1 MVSQLKVRG
10 AYMSLKEFLF
20 TYKKGVVYTEKG
32 NGAQDSWNLDEN
44 RELIIPDYQREYR
57 WSEKQLTELISDIS
71 KDQCYLG
78 QIAISQN
85 KSAPQKYNIIDGQQ
99 RITSIIILYTILVRQ
114 LSIHGDDLY
123 VEQYDLHNRKNNKE
137 NPSLSRLNF
146 STNCFSDFQVFISQ
160 IYNLNDADF
169 IGRVFDSPSIDD
181 YGQQNRY
188 IDACIITNR
197 EITKRMSITRDI
209 PMQLEFVRDFLEKIL
224 RTRISLVVFESDEV
238 YESERIFLDI
248 NEKGL
253 RLDNEDILKAYY
265 FQRVP
270 TQYGAEA
277 LETWKQLKKSY
288 CDLQPTITKRIPLET
303 FVSIAL
309 QTELLMTNPSLE
321 YSKFDSELRYKE
333 QSGKKHIC
341 ELFVPTDLHN
351 TMKKIVSLFE
361 DFYQLSQLDSN
372 SKFYEKYFSS
382 RDSTSRHVFKFLY
395 NPIIRSGMIIVYIAL
410 IKLWWL
416 RKKNNQNLNLEDIS
430 QLFSFYIISN
440 VSGQKKERILFDKNF
455 VATSDENSTYR
466 LLHIVEAKLL
476 SDAAL
481 NSSALK
487 SDQEKGEYLSFNI
500 QMFYND
506 FAFNRNSSKWKI
518 KLSNQD
524 FLDKYDS
531 NRKNYI
537 KDHFIIQNGDT
548 IDLYNSK
555 EFTITRRLKM
565 IRKRAY
571 NFIYHYDDFK
581 NIDFISRMDKIFK
594 NAPEE
599 KYGQYEM
606 AYFRYIVCQLKY
618 HFDIDNQLPEDQ
630 AWKRICEEYSKV
642 VPNRF
647 DPVVS
652 FILETNIFSW
662 NQQVC
667 KHFLD
672 QFPEV
677 IIESIS

>member
-1 MVSQLKVRG
+1 MKVRG
-10 AYMSLKEFLF
+10 AYMTLKEFLF

-32 NGAQDSWNLDEN
+32 NGIQDSWNLDEN

-57 WSEKQLTELISDIS
+57 WSEKQLTELINDIS

-85 KSAPQKYNIIDGQQ
+85 QSEPKKYNIIDGQQ

-114 LSIHGDDLY
+114 LSIHGDNLY

-137 NPSLSRLNF
+137 NKLLSRLNF
-146 STNCFSDFQVFISQ
+146 NTNCFSDFQEFISQ

-169 IGRVFDSPSIDD
+169 LGRAFESPSIDD
-181 YGQQNRY
+181 YSQQNRY
-188 IDACIITNR
+188 IDACIITNK
-197 EITKRMSITRDI
+197 EISKRMSIAGSL

-238 YESERIFLDI
+238 YESERVFLDI

-270 TQYGAEA
+270 TQYGTEA

-288 CDLQPTITKRIPLET
+288 YDLQPSITKKIPLET
-303 FVSIAL
+303 FISIAL
-309 QTELLMTNPSLE
+309 QTELLMTNSSLE

-341 ELFVPTDLHN
+341 ELFVPSELHN
-351 TMKKIVSLFE
+351 TMKKVVSLFK
-361 DFYQLSQLDSN
+361 DFYQLSQHDSN
-372 SKFYEKYFSS
+372 SKFYEKYLPG
-382 RDSTSRHVFKFLY
+382 RDSTSRKIFKLLF
-395 NPIIRSGMIIVYIAL
+395 NPIIKSGMIIIYIAL
-410 IKLWWL
+410 IKFWWL
-416 RKKNNQNLNLEDIS
+416 RKKNNQNLTLEDIS

-440 VSGQKKERILFDKNF
+440 VSGLKKERILFDTDF
-455 VATSDENSTYR
+455 VATDDENDTYR
-466 LLHIVEAKLL
+466 LLYIVEAKML

-481 NSSALK
+481 NSSTLK

-506 FAFNRNSSKWKI
+506 FVFNTGNGKWKI

-555 EFTITRRLKM
+555 TFAITQRLK
-565 IRKRAY
+565 ILRKRAY

-581 NIDFISRMDKIFK
+581 NMDFISRIDEIFK
-594 NAPEE
+594 NNPKG
-599 KYGQYEM
+599 KYGQYELD
-606 AYFRYIVCQLKY
+606 YFGYIVRQLKY
-618 HFDIDNQLPEDQ
+618 HFDIDNKLPEDK
-630 AWKRICEEYSKV
+630 AWERICEEYSKA

-662 NQQVC
+662 NQHVC
-667 KHFLD
+667 KYFLN
-672 QFPEV
+672 QFPKA
-677 IIESIS
+677 IIESISA